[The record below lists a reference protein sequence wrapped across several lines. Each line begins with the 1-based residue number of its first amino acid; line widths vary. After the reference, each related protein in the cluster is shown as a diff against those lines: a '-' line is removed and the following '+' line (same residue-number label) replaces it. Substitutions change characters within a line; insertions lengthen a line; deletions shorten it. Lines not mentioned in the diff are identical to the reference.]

1 MELTGCCFALDVPP
15 AWRMETNDGLV
26 IATSD
31 ESFAGFT
38 PNVVLRESRL
48 RRPEPTSLAA
58 ASQANLAVLSTQI
71 PGSFFFHVEALPD
84 ANATPGP
91 AERRRLWA
99 FSTLKIPEAHGNA
112 LCLVMIQDL
121 LVVGDVIA
129 EVTATV
135 PLMAW
140 HRGSVYE
147 SILDS
152 LRPLPPRARRVPHT
166 DSDVFTVDLD
176 DWASNRDGVPRE
188 KLDVQP
194 DPVPALA
201 GEIATLSEGAFKALD
216 DLALLGYSKK
226 TSKFSATGRELRRAG
241 LIDDPGTLTETGEW
255 VAAHLREG
263 NRITALADTSPPQL
277 LTFWINDMTS
287 LVVIPVIDDSSGQAD
302 YLLGNCLVDDISR
315 FLLLWAGVRPSW
327 PMEFEYSFPQPEL
340 IAKLLA
346 DTPPRSATGSDAIEF
361 SRQPWT
367 TISLNGPEEEEPAI
381 AWVTTSQRG
390 AGILYEKD
398 AEDRVAIARNSTEPL
413 WQILGGMIR
422 DFTQGGKR

>member
-15 AWRMETNDGLV
+15 AWRMETNDGVV

-84 ANATPGP
+84 ANAAPGP

-152 LRPLPPRARRVPHT
+152 LRPLPSRDRRVPT
-166 DSDVFTVDLD
+166 PT
-176 DWASNRDGVPRE
+176 R
-188 KLDVQP
+188 
-194 DPVPALA
+194 
-201 GEIATLSEGAFKALD
+201 
-216 DLALLGYSKK
+216 
-226 TSKFSATGRELRRAG
+226 TSSRSILATGPATATAFPGRNWTSSQIPFRRW
-241 LIDDPGTLTETGEW
+241 PGRSLTC
-255 VAAHLREG
+255 RKM
-263 NRITALADTSPPQL
+263 P
-277 LTFWINDMTS
+277 
-287 LVVIPVIDDSSGQAD
+287 
-302 YLLGNCLVDDISR
+302 SR
-315 FLLLWAGVRPSW
+315 FS
-327 PMEFEYSFPQPEL
+327 
-340 IAKLLA
+340 
-346 DTPPRSATGSDAIEF
+346 
-361 SRQPWT
+361 T
-367 TISLNGPEEEEPAI
+367 T
-381 AWVTTSQRG
+381 
-390 AGILYEKD
+390 
-398 AEDRVAIARNSTEPL
+398 
-413 WQILGGMIR
+413 
-422 DFTQGGKR
+422 

>member
-15 AWRMETNDGLV
+15 AWRMETNDGVV

-48 RRPEPTSLAA
+48 TRPALTSLAA

-84 ANATPGP
+84 ANAAPGP

-166 DSDVFTVDLD
+166 DSDVLTT
-176 DWASNRDGVPRE
+176 G
-188 KLDVQP
+188 
-194 DPVPALA
+194 PAT
-201 GEIATLSEGAFKALD
+201 ATAFP
-216 DLALLGYSKK
+216 GRNW
-226 TSKFSATGRELRRAG
+226 TSSRILFRRWPGRSLTCRRM
-241 LIDDPGTLTETGEW
+241 P
-255 VAAHLREG
+255 
-263 NRITALADTSPPQL
+263 
-277 LTFWINDMTS
+277 
-287 LVVIPVIDDSSGQAD
+287 
-302 YLLGNCLVDDISR
+302 SR
-315 FLLLWAGVRPSW
+315 FS
-327 PMEFEYSFPQPEL
+327 
-340 IAKLLA
+340 
-346 DTPPRSATGSDAIEF
+346 
-361 SRQPWT
+361 T
-367 TISLNGPEEEEPAI
+367 T
-381 AWVTTSQRG
+381 
-390 AGILYEKD
+390 
-398 AEDRVAIARNSTEPL
+398 
-413 WQILGGMIR
+413 
-422 DFTQGGKR
+422 

>member
-15 AWRMETNDGLV
+15 AWRMETNDGVV

-84 ANATPGP
+84 ANAAPGP

-152 LRPLPPRARRVPHT
+152 LRPLPSRDRRVPT
-166 DSDVFTVDLD
+166 PTRTSSRSILTT
-176 DWASNRDGVPRE
+176 G
-188 KLDVQP
+188 
-194 DPVPALA
+194 PAT
-201 GEIATLSEGAFKALD
+201 ATAFPGRKW
-216 DLALLGYSKK
+216 
-226 TSKFSATGRELRRAG
+226 TSSQIPFRRWPGRS
-241 LIDDPGTLTETGEW
+241 LTC
-255 VAAHLREG
+255 RKM
-263 NRITALADTSPPQL
+263 P
-277 LTFWINDMTS
+277 
-287 LVVIPVIDDSSGQAD
+287 
-302 YLLGNCLVDDISR
+302 SR
-315 FLLLWAGVRPSW
+315 FS
-327 PMEFEYSFPQPEL
+327 
-340 IAKLLA
+340 
-346 DTPPRSATGSDAIEF
+346 
-361 SRQPWT
+361 T
-367 TISLNGPEEEEPAI
+367 T
-381 AWVTTSQRG
+381 
-390 AGILYEKD
+390 
-398 AEDRVAIARNSTEPL
+398 
-413 WQILGGMIR
+413 
-422 DFTQGGKR
+422 

>member
-1 MELTGCCFALDVPP
+1 
-15 AWRMETNDGLV
+15 METNDGVV

-84 ANATPGP
+84 ANAAPGP

-152 LRPLPPRARRVPHT
+152 LRPLPSRDRRVPT
-166 DSDVFTVDLD
+166 PTRTSSRSILTT
-176 DWASNRDGVPRE
+176 G
-188 KLDVQP
+188 
-194 DPVPALA
+194 PAT
-201 GEIATLSEGAFKALD
+201 ATAFP
-216 DLALLGYSKK
+216 GRNW
-226 TSKFSATGRELRRAG
+226 TSSQIPFRRWPGRS
-241 LIDDPGTLTETGEW
+241 LTC
-255 VAAHLREG
+255 RKM
-263 NRITALADTSPPQL
+263 P
-277 LTFWINDMTS
+277 
-287 LVVIPVIDDSSGQAD
+287 
-302 YLLGNCLVDDISR
+302 SR
-315 FLLLWAGVRPSW
+315 FS
-327 PMEFEYSFPQPEL
+327 
-340 IAKLLA
+340 
-346 DTPPRSATGSDAIEF
+346 
-361 SRQPWT
+361 T
-367 TISLNGPEEEEPAI
+367 T
-381 AWVTTSQRG
+381 
-390 AGILYEKD
+390 
-398 AEDRVAIARNSTEPL
+398 
-413 WQILGGMIR
+413 
-422 DFTQGGKR
+422 

>member
-15 AWRMETNDGLV
+15 AWRMETNDGVV

-31 ESFAGFT
+31 ESFAGFI

-84 ANATPGP
+84 ANAAPGP

-152 LRPLPPRARRVPHT
+152 LRPLPPRARRKKTKTRSPGTPSVPCH
-166 DSDVFTVDLD
+166 
-176 DWASNRDGVPRE
+176 PR
-188 KLDVQP
+188 
-194 DPVPALA
+194 LA
-201 GEIATLSEGAFKALD
+201 GSPTPTRTSSRSILTTGPATATAFP
-216 DLALLGYSKK
+216 GRNW
-226 TSKFSATGRELRRAG
+226 TSSRIPFRRWPGRSLTCRRM
-241 LIDDPGTLTETGEW
+241 P
-255 VAAHLREG
+255 
-263 NRITALADTSPPQL
+263 
-277 LTFWINDMTS
+277 
-287 LVVIPVIDDSSGQAD
+287 
-302 YLLGNCLVDDISR
+302 SR
-315 FLLLWAGVRPSW
+315 FS
-327 PMEFEYSFPQPEL
+327 
-340 IAKLLA
+340 
-346 DTPPRSATGSDAIEF
+346 
-361 SRQPWT
+361 T
-367 TISLNGPEEEEPAI
+367 T
-381 AWVTTSQRG
+381 
-390 AGILYEKD
+390 
-398 AEDRVAIARNSTEPL
+398 
-413 WQILGGMIR
+413 
-422 DFTQGGKR
+422 

>member
-15 AWRMETNDGLV
+15 AWRMETNDGVV

-31 ESFAGFT
+31 ESVAGFT

-84 ANATPGP
+84 ANAAPGP

-152 LRPLPPRARRVPHT
+152 LRPLPSRDRRVPT
-166 DSDVFTVDLD
+166 PTRTSSRSILTT
-176 DWASNRDGVPRE
+176 G
-188 KLDVQP
+188 
-194 DPVPALA
+194 PAT
-201 GEIATLSEGAFKALD
+201 ATAFP
-216 DLALLGYSKK
+216 GRNW
-226 TSKFSATGRELRRAG
+226 TSSQIPFRRWPGRS
-241 LIDDPGTLTETGEW
+241 LTC
-255 VAAHLREG
+255 RKM
-263 NRITALADTSPPQL
+263 P
-277 LTFWINDMTS
+277 
-287 LVVIPVIDDSSGQAD
+287 
-302 YLLGNCLVDDISR
+302 SR
-315 FLLLWAGVRPSW
+315 FS
-327 PMEFEYSFPQPEL
+327 
-340 IAKLLA
+340 
-346 DTPPRSATGSDAIEF
+346 
-361 SRQPWT
+361 T
-367 TISLNGPEEEEPAI
+367 T
-381 AWVTTSQRG
+381 
-390 AGILYEKD
+390 
-398 AEDRVAIARNSTEPL
+398 
-413 WQILGGMIR
+413 
-422 DFTQGGKR
+422 

>member
-15 AWRMETNDGLV
+15 AWRMETNDGVV

-84 ANATPGP
+84 ANAAPGP

-152 LRPLPPRARRVPHT
+152 LRPLPSRDRRVPT
-166 DSDVFTVDLD
+166 PTRTSSRSILTT
-176 DWASNRDGVPRE
+176 G
-188 KLDVQP
+188 
-194 DPVPALA
+194 PAT
-201 GEIATLSEGAFKALD
+201 ATAFP
-216 DLALLGYSKK
+216 GRNW
-226 TSKFSATGRELRRAG
+226 TSSQIPFRRWPGRS
-241 LIDDPGTLTETGEW
+241 LTC
-255 VAAHLREG
+255 RKM
-263 NRITALADTSPPQL
+263 P
-277 LTFWINDMTS
+277 
-287 LVVIPVIDDSSGQAD
+287 
-302 YLLGNCLVDDISR
+302 SR
-315 FLLLWAGVRPSW
+315 FS
-327 PMEFEYSFPQPEL
+327 
-340 IAKLLA
+340 
-346 DTPPRSATGSDAIEF
+346 
-361 SRQPWT
+361 T
-367 TISLNGPEEEEPAI
+367 T
-381 AWVTTSQRG
+381 
-390 AGILYEKD
+390 
-398 AEDRVAIARNSTEPL
+398 
-413 WQILGGMIR
+413 
-422 DFTQGGKR
+422 